1 MIGAVEEVTRIGALV
16 TCVVQYALW
25 PSLTSAMLVLW
36 AFGILDI
43 DRHRRRGTST
53 SAGLLCMAGCVS
65 LVAIFAIVGIGV
77 VFADPWAETV
87 ATVGSDGREAGELR
101 GLART
106 PIFSFGLEN
115 AAYAPAG
122 LAGEDEDGAPW

>member
-1 MIGAVEEVTRIGALV
+1 MTSVL
-16 TCVVQYALW
+16 QYALW

-65 LVAIFAIVGIGV
+65 LVTIFAIAGIGA
-77 VFADPWAETV
+77 VFVDPWAETV
-87 ATVGSDGREAGELR
+87 ATAGPDGQEAGEPR
-101 GLART
+101 GPART

-115 AAYAPAG
+115 ASYAPAG
-122 LAGEDEDGAPW
+122 PTGEEGDGTPR

>member
-1 MIGAVEEVTRIGALV
+1 MTSVL
-16 TCVVQYALW
+16 QYALW
-25 PSLTSAMLVLW
+25 PSLTCAMLALW

-65 LVAIFAIVGIGV
+65 LVAIFAIAGIGA
-77 VFADPWAETV
+77 VFADPWAQTV
-87 ATVGSDGREAGELR
+87 ATAGLDGREAGELR
-101 GLART
+101 GPART

-115 AAYAPAG
+115 ASHAPAG
-122 LAGEDEDGAPW
+122 PAGEDGDGASR